1 MESAMRKK
9 VASASAAFLRT
20 FRAMDTR
27 RFTVVYADDDELI
40 RSAVVD
46 LLTSANIDV
55 HACTDGDEALALC
68 EQMAP
73 DAVLLDLNM
82 PELNGLQVARQLR
95 ARDGSKGLRLVA
107 MTGRG
112 SWELRKKAFDAGFN
126 EFLTKPASR
135 ELILDALRVPRTI
148 LRTG

>member
-1 MESAMRKK
+1 ME
-9 VASASAAFLRT
+9 
-20 FRAMDTR
+20 
-27 RFTVVYADDDELI
+27 
-40 RSAVVD
+40 
-46 LLTSANIDV
+46 
-55 HACTDGDEALALC
+55 
-68 EQMAP
+68 P

-95 ARDGSKGLRLVA
+95 ARDATKALRLVA

-135 ELILDALRVPRTI
+135 DLILDALRAPQPFSAPDATKQRQDAPE
-148 LRTG
+148 RSQDPAKP

>member
-1 MESAMRKK
+1 MRKK
-9 VASASAAFLRT
+9 AASARGAFLRT
-20 FRAMDTR
+20 FGHMDTR

-68 EQMAP
+68 EQMEP

-95 ARDGSKGLRLVA
+95 SRDASKALRLVA

-135 ELILDALRVPRTI
+135 ELILDALRAPRAA

>member
-1 MESAMRKK
+1 MRKK
-9 VASASAAFLRT
+9 VASADAAFLRT
-20 FRAMDTR
+20 CRHMDTR

-46 LLTSANIDV
+46 LLTSANVDV

-68 EQMAP
+68 EQMEP

-95 ARDGSKGLRLVA
+95 SRDASKGLRLVA

-135 ELILDALRVPRTI
+135 DLILDALRVPRVV

>member
-1 MESAMRKK
+1 MRKN
-9 VASASAAFLRT
+9 VASANAVFLRT
-20 FRAMDTR
+20 FGHMDMR

-68 EQMAP
+68 EQMMP

-95 ARDGSKGLRLVA
+95 ARDASKALRLVA

-135 ELILDALRVPRTI
+135 EQILEALRAPRPV

>member
-1 MESAMRKK
+1 MRGLA
-9 VASASAAFLRT
+9 VGAPFLRT
-20 FRAMDTR
+20 FARMDAR

-40 RSAVVD
+40 RSTVVD
-46 LLTSANIDV
+46 LLTSADIDV

-68 EQMAP
+68 ELMDP

-82 PELNGLQVARQLR
+82 PELNGLQVARHLR
-95 ARDGSKGLRLVA
+95 AREAFRSVRLVA

-135 ELILDALRVPRTI
+135 ELILDALRAPRSI

>member
-1 MESAMRKK
+1 M
-9 VASASAAFLRT
+9 
-20 FRAMDTR
+20 
-27 RFTVVYADDDELI
+27 VYADDDELI
-40 RSAVVD
+40 RAAVVD

-68 EQMAP
+68 VQMEP

-95 ARDGSKGLRLVA
+95 AREASKSLRLVA

-126 EFLTKPASR
+126 EFLTKPATR
-135 ELILDALRVPRTI
+135 ELILDALRAPRPV

>member
-1 MESAMRKK
+1 MRKK
-9 VASASAAFLRT
+9 AASARGAFLRT
-20 FRAMDTR
+20 FGHMDTR

-68 EQMAP
+68 EQMEP

-95 ARDGSKGLRLVA
+95 SRDASKALRLVA

-135 ELILDALRVPRTI
+135 ELILDALRVPRTV

>member
-1 MESAMRKK
+1 
-9 VASASAAFLRT
+9 
-20 FRAMDTR
+20 MDTR

-46 LLTSANIDV
+46 LLASANIDV

-68 EQMAP
+68 EQMTP

-82 PELNGLQVARQLR
+82 PELNGLQVARHLR
-95 ARDGSKGLRLVA
+95 SRDASKALRLVA

-112 SWELRKKAFDAGFN
+112 SWELRKKAFDAGFD
-126 EFLTKPASR
+126 EFLTKPASL
-135 ELILDALRVPRTI
+135 ELILDALRAPRQV
-148 LRTG
+148 LRIG

>member
-1 MESAMRKK
+1 
-9 VASASAAFLRT
+9 
-20 FRAMDTR
+20 MDAR

-40 RSAVVD
+40 RTTVVD
-46 LLTSANIDV
+46 LLTSAKVDV

-68 EQMAP
+68 EEMDP

-95 ARDGSKGLRLVA
+95 ARDAKRRIRLVA

-112 SWELRKKAFDAGFN
+112 SWELRKKAFDAGFD

-135 ELILDALRVPRTI
+135 ELILDALRVPPTLTAPPDATPRADAPE
-148 LRTG
+148 RSGDPAKP

>member
-1 MESAMRKK
+1 ME
-9 VASASAAFLRT
+9 
-20 FRAMDTR
+20 TR
-27 RFTVVYADDDELI
+27 RFTVVYADDDESI
-40 RSAVVD
+40 RTAVVD
-46 LLTSANIDV
+46 LLTAANIDV

-68 EQMAP
+68 EQMNP

-82 PELNGLQVARQLR
+82 PELNGLQVARELR
-95 ARDGSKGLRLVA
+95 ARETEKPLRLVA

-135 ELILDALRVPRTI
+135 ELILDALRAPRAVAQ
-148 LRTG
+148 GG

>member
-1 MESAMRKK
+1 ME
-9 VASASAAFLRT
+9 
-20 FRAMDTR
+20 TR

-40 RSAVVD
+40 RSTVVD

-82 PELNGLQVARQLR
+82 PELNGLQVARELR
-95 ARDGSKGLRLVA
+95 ARAATSGIRLVA

-126 EFLTKPASR
+126 EFLTKPAPR
-135 ELILDALRVPRTI
+135 ELILEALRVPQSFVAPRDSSNPPPDATD
-148 LRTG
+148 RVPEPPKP